1 MWSEDTAFWRDDG
14 GKNCTANPGLTV
26 EEKEL
31 KGIRDIKWFKS
42 HSRTMKGNP
51 FFEVQLPPSAKKPR
65 IDTQVARPKQNLGHQ
80 QQHGNN
86 DQKPSSEDARK
97 KLKEQRRRLPI
108 YYGRSQMIE
117 EVRRTDNIIIMSE
130 TGSGKTTQVPQ
141 YLFEAGLAHCGII
154 GCTQPRRVAAIT
166 IADRVSRE
174 MGVQLGSTVGFTV
187 RFEDNTSPRTKIKYM
202 TDGILLREAIL
213 DPLLMK
219 YSIIILDEAHERTI
233 HTDVLF
239 GIIKTA
245 QRLRKDRQTGK
256 LKIVIMSA
264 TLEAEHFARYFN
276 NAKIVYVEGRRHPI
290 KMMYTVDLQTDYIQA
305 ALVSTLQM
313 HQELEPG

>member
-1 MWSEDTAFWRDDG
+1 
-14 GKNCTANPGLTV
+14 
-26 EEKEL
+26 
-31 KGIRDIKWFKS
+31 
-42 HSRTMKGNP
+42 MKGNP
-51 FFEVQLPPSAKKPR
+51 FFEVQQPPSAKKPR
-65 IDTQVARPKQNLGHQ
+65 IDTPVARPKQNLGHQ
-80 QQHGNN
+80 QQQHDHK
-86 DQKPSSEDARK
+86 DQKRSSEDARK

-108 YYGRSQMIE
+108 YYGRSQLIE
-117 EVRRTDNIIIMSE
+117 EIRRGDNIIIMSE

-141 YLFEAGLAHCGII
+141 YLFEAGLAMNGGII
-154 GCTQPRRVAAIT
+154 GCTQPRRVAAMT
-166 IADRVSRE
+166 IADRVSKE

-187 RFEDNTSPRTKIKYM
+187 RFEDNTSPRTRIKYM

-239 GIIKTA
+239 GIIKKA
-245 QRLRKDRQTGK
+245 QRLRKQRQTGK
-256 LKIVIMSA
+256 LKIIIMSA

>member
-1 MWSEDTAFWRDDG
+1 
-14 GKNCTANPGLTV
+14 
-26 EEKEL
+26 
-31 KGIRDIKWFKS
+31 
-42 HSRTMKGNP
+42 MKGNP
-51 FFEVQLPPSAKKPR
+51 FFDVQQPPSTKKPR
-65 IDTQVARPKQNLGHQ
+65 IETPVARPNQNLG
-80 QQHGNN
+80 QQH
-86 DQKPSSEDARK
+86 DKDHKPTLEDARK

-108 YYGRSQMIE
+108 YYGRNQLIE
-117 EVRRTDNIIIMSE
+117 EVRRGDNIIIMSE

-141 YLFEAGLAHCGII
+141 YLFEAGLAYGGII

-166 IADRVSRE
+166 IADRVSKE

-187 RFEDNTSPRTKIKYM
+187 RFEDNTSPKTRIKYM

-239 GIIKTA
+239 GVIKKA
-245 QRLRKDRQTGK
+245 QKLRKHKQTGK
-256 LKIVIMSA
+256 LKIIIMSA

-313 HQELEPG
+313 HQQLEPG